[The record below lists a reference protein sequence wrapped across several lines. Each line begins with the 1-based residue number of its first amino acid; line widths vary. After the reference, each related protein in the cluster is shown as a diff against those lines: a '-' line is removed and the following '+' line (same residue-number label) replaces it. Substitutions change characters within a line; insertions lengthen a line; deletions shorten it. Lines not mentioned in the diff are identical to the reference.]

1 MRIAI
6 VRRARGVSFS
16 MDVYADGIVHGLKA
30 VRPQWDILE
39 LSPDATPPYLGK
51 SPIAGA
57 WKYTERYWRFP
68 SRVKRLRADIVHV
81 VDHSDGHF
89 GYWLQAA
96 STPLVVTCHDL
107 INFIQPENI
116 SDQARFAP
124 ISAAFWRLAVK
135 GICHADRILT
145 VSDHTAKD
153 VMRLLPIE
161 PARVTTIPNAVEP
174 CFQTGSSYE
183 IAAIRQ
189 QYKLAPETICLLN
202 VGSNHPRKN
211 METVLQAL
219 RVLKEKGISVHLL
232 KSGASFNAAQQAFIR
247 THHLSDVIT
256 HVGRTPKDTLVKLY
270 NAADVLLTPSLYEG
284 FGMTVLEAMA
294 CGTPV
299 IASNVT
305 SLPEVTGDAAVVVK
319 PLDVGAIVQAVCRI
333 RDDPAFRRS
342 LIEKGLAR
350 VQSFTWECTAERI
363 AEVYEHLSDDLL

>member
-16 MDVYADGIVHGLKA
+16 MDVYADGIISGLKA
-30 VRPQWDILE
+30 VRPQWDILAV
-39 LSPDATPPYLGK
+39 SPDSTPRRLSQ
-51 SPIAGA
+51 SPIAGV
-57 WKYTERYWRFP
+57 WKYVERYWRLP
-68 SRVKRLRADIVHV
+68 SRVKGLHVDLVHV

-89 GYWLQAA
+89 GYWLRPTQ
-96 STPLVVTCHDL
+96 TPLVVTCHDL

-116 SDQARFAP
+116 ADQARFALL
-124 ISAAFWRLAVK
+124 SAAVWKLAVK

-161 PARVTTIPNAVEP
+161 PARLTTIPNAVEP
-174 CFQTGSSYE
+174 CFQPGSSYV
-183 IAAIRQ
+183 IAGIRQ
-189 QYKLAPETICLLN
+189 QYGLSPDTICLLN

-211 METVLQAL
+211 IETVLQVL
-219 RVLKEKGISVHLL
+219 HVLKSNGVPVQLL
-232 KSGASFNAAQQAFIR
+232 KTGAPFNAVQQAFIN
-247 THHLSDVIT
+247 THHLSKVIT
-256 HVGRTPKDTLVKLY
+256 HVGRTPKETLVELY

-305 SLPEVTGDAAVVVK
+305 SLPEVTGDAAVVVA
-319 PLDVGAIVQAVCRI
+319 PLDVEAIVQAVCRI
-333 RDDPAFRRS
+333 RDDAAFRRS
-342 LIEKGLAR
+342 LIARGLAR
-350 VQSFTWECTAERI
+350 VQSFTWERTAERI
-363 AEVYEHLSDDLL
+363 AEVYEQLLNDTL

>member
-1 MRIAI
+1 
-6 VRRARGVSFS
+6 
-16 MDVYADGIVHGLKA
+16 MDVYADGIVNGLKA
-30 VRPQWDILE
+30 VRPQWNIIE
-39 LSPDATPPYLGK
+39 LAPGSTPRGLGK

-68 SRVKRLRADIVHV
+68 SRVKRLQADVVHV
-81 VDHSDGHF
+81 VDHSDGHV
-89 GYWLQAA
+89 GYWLRSSQ
-96 STPLVVTCHDL
+96 TPFVVTCHDL
-107 INFIQPENI
+107 INFLQPENI

-145 VSDHTAKD
+145 VSDYTAKD
-153 VMRLLPIE
+153 VMRLLPIA
-161 PARVTTIPNAVEP
+161 PTRLTTIPNAVEP
-174 CFQTGSSYE
+174 CFQPGSNYA
-183 IAAIRQ
+183 IADIRQ
-189 QYKLAPETICLLN
+189 QYGFAPETICLLN

-211 METVLQAL
+211 IETVLQAL
-219 RVLKEKGISVHLL
+219 YVLKEKGIPVHLL
-232 KSGASFNAAQQAFIR
+232 KSGAPFNAAQQTFIN

-256 HVGRTPKDTLVKLY
+256 HVGRTSKDTLIKLY

-299 IASNVT
+299 IASNAT
-305 SLPEVTGDAAVVVK
+305 SLPEVTGDAAVVVQ

-333 RDDPAFRRS
+333 RNDPTFRRS

-350 VQSFTWECTAERI
+350 VQAFTWERTAERI
-363 AEVYEHLSDDLL
+363 AEVYEQLSDDTL